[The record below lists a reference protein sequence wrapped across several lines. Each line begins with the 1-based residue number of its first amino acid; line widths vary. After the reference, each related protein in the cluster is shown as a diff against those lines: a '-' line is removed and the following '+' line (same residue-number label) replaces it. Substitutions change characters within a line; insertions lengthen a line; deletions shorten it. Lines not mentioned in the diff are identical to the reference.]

1 MARVSHVV
9 DRAAPLN
16 LAAIRGANHARRV
29 DDDIGGLAGEPTDT
43 YTFVVKGILAILLVC
58 GLCGML
64 GSMVVGNRMAFF
76 SDTMAHCAFAG
87 VALGYLGVLLRT
99 QTNRPWRGSCR
110 WSWWRSASWSGS
122 E

>member
-1 MARVSHVV
+1 MPVEWMTALV
-9 DRAAPLN
+9 DW
-16 LAAIRGANHARRV
+16 LANT
-29 DDDIGGLAGEPTDT
+29 TDT
-43 YTFVVKGILAILLVC
+43 YTFVVKGVLAILLVC

-76 SDTMAHCAFAG
+76 SDAMAHCAFAG
-87 VALGYLGVLLRT
+87 VALGYLGVLLAHV

-110 WSWWRSASWSGS
+110 WSWSRSASWSGS